1 MLSVVVDEGAAIGA
15 ELKGVGALVLDVV
28 ATGGFD
34 ASSGSSDVGK

>member
-34 ASSGSSDVGK
+34 ASSGSSVVGK